1 MWYRVE
7 EYIKFN
13 LIVFYFVEMNLC
25 KMCFINK
32 WEDSLNILKIK
43 FKGKSMMIL
52 KEFSKV
58 YMGFILLVLFFVG
71 NNFDLMNL

>member
-32 WEDSLNILKIK
+32 WEGSLNILKIK

-52 KEFSKV
+52 KEFS
-58 YMGFILLVLFFVG
+58 
-71 NNFDLMNL
+71 